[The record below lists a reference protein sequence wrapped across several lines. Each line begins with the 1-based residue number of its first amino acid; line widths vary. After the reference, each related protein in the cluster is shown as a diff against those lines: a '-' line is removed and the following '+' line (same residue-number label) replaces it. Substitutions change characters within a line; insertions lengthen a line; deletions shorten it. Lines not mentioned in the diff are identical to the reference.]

1 MHNLPHLRAPVARS
15 PFAVAVS
22 VAVILLL
29 VGGLIALSTLRGEMP
44 AAPVV
49 MAGDTVPVVVETVPA
64 ATASIDDTIDHTN
77 EQPPTF

>member
-29 VGGLIALSTLRGEMP
+29 VGGMVALSTLRGEVP

-49 MAGDTVPVVVETVPA
+49 MAGDPVPAAVETVPA
-64 ATASIDDTIDHTN
+64 ATSVDDTIDYAN